1 MNFTAELESWL
12 RDLEFQSEASEDS
25 FDDIDDE
32 DMFKVD
38 MIWETA
44 NELNSQ
50 KEKIIERLT
59 EEKYIKIAEIKA

>member
-1 MNFTAELESWL
+1 M

-59 EEKYIKIAEIKA
+59 EQKYIKIAEIKA

>member
-1 MNFTAELESWL
+1 MNFTAELESRL